1 MVTDGTAFIVFKRN
15 SYLNEFKIGIV
26 LGIIVRKGF
35 TFALCIVIFQVF
47 HDSRHNECG

>member
-15 SYLNEFKIGIV
+15 SYLNEFKIRIV

-35 TFALCIVIFQVF
+35 HVRSLYCDFPSFP
-47 HDSRHNECG
+47 R